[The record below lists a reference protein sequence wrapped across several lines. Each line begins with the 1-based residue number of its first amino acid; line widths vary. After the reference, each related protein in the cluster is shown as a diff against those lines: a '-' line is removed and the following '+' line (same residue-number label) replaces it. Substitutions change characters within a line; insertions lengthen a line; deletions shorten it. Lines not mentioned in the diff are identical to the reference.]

1 MEASERLAPR
11 FGSCWIGSRRSGGK
25 TWPLAADLAS
35 KRPAA
40 ACLVLTPISRRPLPL
55 TLALGLGILPVLGA
69 IGLAAGTAADPG
81 AAARASTTANATVT
95 PATPAN
101 NPAAPPA
108 WLKRPGANFWDS
120 RPWVYGWYRVHPEV
134 WSWWGPSASRWGLT
148 SLAPAATITA
158 LVQAALASGST
169 VIGVPGGGERLDL
182 ASLQPI
188 RPMGVRFQYA
198 AAGQPF
204 SGGRADC
211 QAGLLADQPPVTPV
225 EAQRLNAVCQVT
237 YGNP

>member
-1 MEASERLAPR
+1 M
-11 FGSCWIGSRRSGGK
+11 
-25 TWPLAADLAS
+25 
-35 KRPAA
+35 
-40 ACLVLTPISRRPLPL
+40 PL
-55 TLALGLGILPVLGA
+55 TLELVLAILPVLGT
-69 IGLAAGTAADPG
+69 IGLAAGVVAEPV
-81 AAARASTTANATVT
+81 AAAM
-95 PATPAN
+95 ATPAAPATGPATG
-101 NPAAPPA
+101 PAAAPA
-108 WLKRPGANFWDS
+108 WLNRLGANFWES

-134 WSWWGPSASRWGLT
+134 WSWWGPSSNRWGVV

-198 AAGQPF
+198 VAGQPF

-211 QAGLLADQPPVTPV
+211 QAGLLADQPPATPV
-225 EAQRLNAVCQVT
+225 EAERLNAVCQAT